1 MGAVGP
7 VAMRDDE
14 GAGRQRY
21 RVAWGRHQAAR
32 VPGGDG
38 ARSATMRTG
47 FMMMGGEGGGRRRL
61 GRSHV
66 WWRLNGGRREK
77 KRAWWFLKSCGH

>member
-1 MGAVGP
+1 MMGAVGP

-38 ARSATMRTG
+38 ARWREVG
-47 FMMMGGEGGGRRRL
+47 DDEDRLHDDGWRGRGQAVARAKSRVVEIKW
-61 GRSHV
+61 GKERK
-66 WWRLNGGRREK
+66 EK
-77 KRAWWFLKSCGH
+77 GVVVS